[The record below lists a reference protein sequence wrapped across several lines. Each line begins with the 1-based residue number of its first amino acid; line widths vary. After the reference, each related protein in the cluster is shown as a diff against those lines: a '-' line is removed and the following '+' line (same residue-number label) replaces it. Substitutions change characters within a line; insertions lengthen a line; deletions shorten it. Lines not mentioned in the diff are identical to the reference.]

1 MKKVAKFLV
10 EGIISTALGL
20 VAMNA
25 LNYFASQVKERESG
39 KEET

>member
-1 MKKVAKFLV
+1 MKVVKFLI

-25 LNYFASQVKERESG
+25 LDYFVSQVKERESE

>member
-1 MKKVAKFLV
+1 MKKVAKFLI

-20 VAMNA
+20 VAMNCID
-25 LNYFASQVKERESG
+25 YFASQVKERESE

>member
-1 MKKVAKFLV
+1 MKKVVRFLI
-10 EGIISTALGL
+10 EGIISTALGF

-25 LNYFASQVKERESG
+25 LDYFIYQVKERESE